1 MKFTI
6 SSSVTFLAF
15 VAVSN
20 NGRVVQGALSP
31 AVTCC
36 KDNGGSYQ
44 LVDGG
49 DAICATKK
57 GYTEAYTFMSIN
69 CPAPNNEEYTVY
81 AYNSCPSIVGAEFA
95 LNDNDNGGAYE
106 VDVYLEVNACKIAGY
121 TDQSDVT
128 YKAVGSFAAS
138 GDRSCKN
145 IGNSN
150 NNQCGDI
157 KNLPANSCVIDIC

>member
-20 NGRVVQGALSP
+20 NDRVVQGALSP

-49 DAICATKK
+49 DAICAKNNV
-57 GYTEAYTFMSIN
+57 YTEAYTFMSNN
-69 CPAPNNEEYTVY
+69 CPAPDDEEYTVY
-81 AYNSCPSIVGAEFA
+81 AYNSCPSIVGAELT
-95 LNDNDNGGAYE
+95 LNDNDNGGSYD
-106 VDVYLEVNACKIAGY
+106 VDVYLEVNECKIVGY
-121 TDQSDVT
+121 TDQSNVSI
-128 YKAVGSFAAS
+128 KEVGSFAA
-138 GDRSCKN
+138 GGQQSCKA
-145 IGNSN
+145 IGNKN
-150 NNQCGDI
+150 NDECGDI
-157 KNLPANSCVIDIC
+157 KNLPANSCVVDMC